1 MSKIHPTAIVA
12 PTAELGENVSI
23 GPYAIIEDNVRL
35 GAGCT
40 IAAHAVIKCES
51 QLGSNNRVFEG
62 AVLGGIPQ
70 HLALTDEMGGLRIG
84 DGNVFRE
91 NCTIHRAYVPHENTT
106 IGDRNMIMVNAHI
119 AHDCHL
125 QDDII
130 LANNVMLAGHVDIA
144 NRAYVSGAVGIH
156 QFCRIGRNAMVGGH
170 GRVTRDVPPFM
181 TLDGLTNCI
190 VGLNLIGLRRSGM
203 NSSDIRT
210 LKAAYRTIFR
220 SDLHWDE
227 ILAQLTEQFA
237 DGPAAE
243 LAPFLESAKR
253 GIMRSRSR
261 DVEASVSLDKPR
273 RGAETNSPVT
283 VRFPKDEAA

>member
-1 MSKIHPTAIVA
+1 MSEIHPTAIVA
-12 PTAELGENVSI
+12 PSAKLGENISI

-35 GAGCT
+35 GDGCSV
-40 IAAHAVIKCES
+40 AAHAVIKREV
-51 QLGSNNRVFEG
+51 QLGADNRVFEG

-70 HLALTDEMGGLRIG
+70 HLALTDEMGGLVVG
-84 DGNVFRE
+84 DSNVFRE
-91 NCTIHRAYVPHENTT
+91 NCTVHRAYVPTENTT
-106 IGDRNMIMVNAHI
+106 IRDRNMIMVNAHI
-119 AHDCHL
+119 AHDCHIES
-125 QDDII
+125 DVI

-144 NRAYVSGAVGIH
+144 NRAYVSGAVGVH
-156 QFCRIGRNAMVGGH
+156 QFCRIGRNAMLGGH
-170 GRVTRDVPPFM
+170 SRVTRDVPPFM
-181 TLDGLTNCI
+181 TLDGQTNCI

-203 NSSDIRT
+203 SSSDIRT

-227 ILAQLTEQFA
+227 IVSQLTTQFEG
-237 DGPAAE
+237 GPAAE
-243 LAPFLESAKR
+243 LAPFLVSAKR

-273 RGAETNSPVT
+273 RSPVT